1 MPCISEDLIFRIIEN
16 DLIDNIDDQD
26 LRDYFLWEN
35 IIIKYFNNG
44 IIDQDEVEA
53 IDNFIYKFQDMVDI
67 ADNKKEILDFN
78 GALKVFYII
87 PLLIFC
93 LEDAIEKVLK

>member
-16 DLIDNIDDQD
+16 NLITTQD
-26 LRDYFLWEN
+26 EKILVDYFLWEN

-44 IIDQDEVEA
+44 IIDQDEIEN
-53 IDNFIYKFQDMVDI
+53 IDNLLFKFQDMVDL
-67 ADNKKEILDFN
+67 ATNKKEILDFN